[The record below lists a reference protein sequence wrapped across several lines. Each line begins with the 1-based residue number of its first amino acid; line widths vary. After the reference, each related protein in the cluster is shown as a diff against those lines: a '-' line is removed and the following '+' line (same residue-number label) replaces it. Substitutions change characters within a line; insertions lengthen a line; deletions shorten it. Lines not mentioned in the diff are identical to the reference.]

1 MDIERGG
8 ILSSTPCLNTSA
20 LSVTEITSPSSCTLN
35 HRFSFFPPLST
46 IKSQIIIYTKKKRG
60 MKKNPTQMDSIEKE
74 EEEKKRYLKLTAVR
88 EKKSIYTGGV
98 CVCVNQRPL

>member
-1 MDIERGG
+1 
-8 ILSSTPCLNTSA
+8 
-20 LSVTEITSPSSCTLN
+20 
-35 HRFSFFPPLST
+35 
-46 IKSQIIIYTKKKRG
+46 